1 MGKKSSSEKLVIA
14 AASAG
19 AAVGAAYLAVGNAI
33 FNKTM
38 SKKSI
43 AKKMD
48 EKKNE
53 YDGITKEGME
63 WFDSASP
70 AKVKIVT
77 PRGGY
82 VHGEIIL
89 ADEPSDVWVI
99 VIHGYTGSP
108 RRMGS
113 FGKRFHEMGYNC
125 VFPYLCG
132 HGASESNY
140 VTMGWNDRIDIKAW
154 IDYIINENANA
165 KIVLFGLSMGAATV
179 MMTTGEPLESNVVC
193 AIEDCGYTSVWDECR
208 ANMKDAYGLPTFPFL
223 SAARSATMLRAG
235 YDMKKA
241 SCIEQVSRSV
251 TPTLFIH
258 GDKDDFV
265 PFWMQERVYRAAA
278 CDKEKLVIP
287 GAPHAEAS
295 TVDPEKY
302 WSTVDKFIKKYL

>member
-1 MGKKSSSEKLVIA
+1 VGKKSSSEKLVIA

-125 VFPYLCG
+125 LFPYLCG

-140 VTMGWNDRIDIKAW
+140 VAMGWNDRIDIKAW

-179 MMTTGEPLESNVVC
+179 MMTTGEPLDK
-193 AIEDCGYTSVWDECR
+193 AG
-208 ANMKDAYGLPTFPFL
+208 AYGIQGPAAVFVKRVEGCYFTIIGMPMHKLYHMLAKVGIYPDWQR
-223 SAARSATMLRAG
+223 AART
-235 YDMKKA
+235 
-241 SCIEQVSRSV
+241 
-251 TPTLFIH
+251 
-258 GDKDDFV
+258 
-265 PFWMQERVYRAAA
+265 
-278 CDKEKLVIP
+278 
-287 GAPHAEAS
+287 
-295 TVDPEKY
+295 
-302 WSTVDKFIKKYL
+302 

>member
-89 ADEPSDVWVI
+89 ADEPERCLGDS
-99 VIHGYTGSP
+99 HP
-108 RRMGS
+108 RLHRLAQKNG
-113 FGKRFHEMGYNC
+113 
-125 VFPYLCG
+125 
-132 HGASESNY
+132 
-140 VTMGWNDRIDIKAW
+140 
-154 IDYIINENANA
+154 
-165 KIVLFGLSMGAATV
+165 
-179 MMTTGEPLESNVVC
+179 
-193 AIEDCGYTSVWDECR
+193 
-208 ANMKDAYGLPTFPFL
+208 
-223 SAARSATMLRAG
+223 
-235 YDMKKA
+235 
-241 SCIEQVSRSV
+241 
-251 TPTLFIH
+251 
-258 GDKDDFV
+258 FV
-265 PFWMQERVYRAAA
+265 RQEV
-278 CDKEKLVIP
+278 P
-287 GAPHAEAS
+287 
-295 TVDPEKY
+295 
-302 WSTVDKFIKKYL
+302 

>member
-125 VFPYLCG
+125 LFPYLCG

-140 VTMGWNDRIDIKAW
+140 ATMGWNDRIDIKAW

-179 MMTTGEPLESNVVC
+179 MMTTG
-193 AIEDCGYTSVWDECR
+193 G
-208 ANMKDAYGLPTFPFL
+208 
-223 SAARSATMLRAG
+223 
-235 YDMKKA
+235 
-241 SCIEQVSRSV
+241 SRSNRMSSALLR
-251 TPTLFIH
+251 TADIHPSGTSAEPT
-258 GDKDDFV
+258 
-265 PFWMQERVYRAAA
+265 
-278 CDKEKLVIP
+278 
-287 GAPHAEAS
+287 
-295 TVDPEKY
+295 
-302 WSTVDKFIKKYL
+302 

>member
-82 VHGEIIL
+82 VHGE
-89 ADEPSDVWVI
+89 
-99 VIHGYTGSP
+99 
-108 RRMGS
+108 M
-113 FGKRFHEMGYNC
+113 FHEMGYNC
-125 VFPYLCG
+125 LFPYLCG

-208 ANMKDAYGLPTFPFL
+208 ANMKDVYGLPTFPFL
-223 SAARSATMLRAG
+223 SAARS
-235 YDMKKA
+235 
-241 SCIEQVSRSV
+241 
-251 TPTLFIH
+251 
-258 GDKDDFV
+258 
-265 PFWMQERVYRAAA
+265 AA

>member
-125 VFPYLCG
+125 LFPYLCG

-140 VTMGWNDRIDIKAW
+140 VAMGWNDRIDIKAW

-179 MMTTGEPLESNVVC
+179 MMTRSNRMSSALLRTADIHPSGTSAEP
-193 AIEDCGYTSVWDECR
+193 T
-208 ANMKDAYGLPTFPFL
+208 
-223 SAARSATMLRAG
+223 
-235 YDMKKA
+235 
-241 SCIEQVSRSV
+241 
-251 TPTLFIH
+251 
-258 GDKDDFV
+258 
-265 PFWMQERVYRAAA
+265 
-278 CDKEKLVIP
+278 
-287 GAPHAEAS
+287 
-295 TVDPEKY
+295 
-302 WSTVDKFIKKYL
+302 